1 MYEVS
6 DIRKNLKIQIDGE
19 PYIVV
24 DFQFV
29 KPGKGNAFTRTRLKN
44 MITGNV
50 LDRTYK
56 SGEKLEP
63 AQLEEHPMQFLYS
76 QEGMYHFM
84 NTENYEQIEMEES
97 QVGDAKDYLIE
108 NLNVNVLVF
117 NNRPIAINL
126 PNFVE
131 LEVVETEPGFKGD
144 TVSGGNKPAIMNTR
158 ARIQV
163 PIFVNSGDRIVVD
176 TRTGQYVERAK
187 K

>member
-1 MYEVS
+1 MYEIN

-19 PYIVV
+19 PYIVS

-29 KPGKGNAFTRTRLKN
+29 KPGKGNAFNRTRLKN

-50 LDRTYK
+50 IDRTYK

-63 AQLEEHPMQFLYS
+63 AALEEHSMQFLYV
-76 QEGMYHFM
+76 QGNVYYFM
-84 NTENYEQIEMEES
+84 NTESYEQIELDES

-108 NLNVNVLVF
+108 NLEVSVLLF
-117 NNRPIAINL
+117 NNRPISITL
-126 PNFVE
+126 PNFVT
-131 LEVVETEPGFKGD
+131 LQVVETEPGVRGD
-144 TVSGGNKPAIMNTR
+144 TVTGGTKPAIMHTG
-158 ARIQV
+158 AKIMV
-163 PIFVNSGDRIVVD
+163 PFFINNQDWLVID